1 MLFQTSLMLSHLS
14 RGKLL
19 TKGNYERLVSHHNR
33 ELLEGT
39 VGAVAKSA
47 KENGVEKGIRKERE
61 RIIALLDKLR
71 DSEYG
76 EISTI
81 DDLISLINEGRLHG
95 K

>member
-1 MLFQTSLMLSHLS
+1 
-14 RGKLL
+14 
-19 TKGNYERLVSHHNR
+19 VSHHNR

-47 KENGVEKGIRKERE
+47 KEDGVEKGIRKERE